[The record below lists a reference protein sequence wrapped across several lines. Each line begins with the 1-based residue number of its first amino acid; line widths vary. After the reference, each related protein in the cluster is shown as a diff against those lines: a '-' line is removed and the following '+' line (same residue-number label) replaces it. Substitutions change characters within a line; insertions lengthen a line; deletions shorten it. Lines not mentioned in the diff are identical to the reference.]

1 MRISDWSSDVCSSDL
16 LALDQPAVL
25 LLGLRRAVA
34 VVERDEVDLA
44 AVDPAAVVDLV
55 EVGRDRLADLAVGGG
70 RSAVRHGVADL
81 DLGIG
86 GARIVFAGGDGGG
99 RKRQAGG
106 GEQCDGESAVHGL
119 LPWRRNGRRVPH
131 DSSSVIRAGAGYGR
145 RRGGSALP
153 HPLA

>member
-106 GEQCDGESAVHGL
+106 GEQCDGARSEERCVGKECVSTC
-119 LPWRRNGRRVPH
+119 
-131 DSSSVIRAGAGYGR
+131 
-145 RRGGSALP
+145 GSRWW
-153 HPLA
+153 PLHKKKKQNKETHTHN